1 MVGPQGFEPWT
12 LGLKVR
18 CSARLSYRPTIRLGS
33 VLPILSGVGWR
44 FKVNRQRTGCLSSK
58 TISQMRFILVISSE
72 ARKLYLGTGLRATIL
87 DSSLRCAAFRMTMLR
102 ICEIVSLPWSS
113 AGRCGTC
120 YNPFHQRT
128 PNLAGDG
135 LMDTAQVIAV
145 VGILIGIIA
154 ILVGIAVLIW
164 QINSQSSRLEIK
176 IETQGKELRNEI
188 IEQGRRVSQAE
199 LDQARINGVNS
210 VLLQQTHAHEAPGEA
225 D

>member
-1 MVGPQGFEPWT
+1 
-12 LGLKVR
+12 
-18 CSARLSYRPTIRLGS
+18 
-33 VLPILSGVGWR
+33 
-44 FKVNRQRTGCLSSK
+44 
-58 TISQMRFILVISSE
+58 
-72 ARKLYLGTGLRATIL
+72 
-87 DSSLRCAAFRMTMLR
+87 
-102 ICEIVSLPWSS
+102 
-113 AGRCGTC
+113 
-120 YNPFHQRT
+120 
-128 PNLAGDG
+128 
-135 LMDTAQVIAV
+135 MDTAQVIAV

-210 VLLQQTHAHEAPGEA
+210 VLLQQTHTHEAPGEA